1 MVQKKSKKNTPKE
14 TDSEIVET
22 CQKAK
27 EGENC
32 HWIIDPPNGPV
43 STGTCKRCGETK
55 EFKNS
60 VEFSS
65 ENEERKS
72 IKSGL
77 LFSSPSLNLTL
88 SNKNKV
94 PLG

>member
-1 MVQKKSKKNTPKE
+1 MVKKKSKKNTTKE

-27 EGENC
+27 ECENC

-65 ENEERKS
+65 WYGSKS
-72 IKSGL
+72 DFDSK
-77 LFSSPSLNLTL
+77 
-88 SNKNKV
+88 KKKAEKK
-94 PLG
+94 

>member
-22 CQKAK
+22 CSKAK

-65 ENEERKS
+65 WYGSKS
-72 IKSGL
+72 DFDSK
-77 LFSSPSLNLTL
+77 
-88 SNKNKV
+88 KKKAEKK
-94 PLG
+94 